1 MPNTDSDFFPESDT
15 TSTASGR
22 DTFSGGD
29 DDDDDDDDDESCD
42 SSVQTISLDNYA
54 ELTITAYEILDD
66 YVCSNVRLMSSPHF
80 YTNMIEHTTDLLY
93 TDVHCSFSPDTHR
106 DEYDQNL
113 HD

>member
-22 DTFSGGD
+22 DTFSGD
-29 DDDDDDDDDESCD
+29 DDDDVDDDESCD
-42 SSVQTISLDNYA
+42 SSVQTISLDDYA

-80 YTNMIEHTTDLLY
+80 YTNMI
-93 TDVHCSFSPDTHR
+93 
-106 DEYDQNL
+106 
-113 HD
+113 